1 MLILSLFKLKNKEIR
16 KDSENGCNM
25 IRRIVNFNI
34 DANQIS
40 NTMLSYQGEHLATE
54 LRIHLPEKLLSS
66 DCTYKLL
73 FYLPNGEAKYA
84 VLEYT
89 KRYLKFLIP
98 QSLTMLSGSIKVQLI
113 ITDNDNTIIKSR
125 TQKYTIVPSDNVTTK
140 EVDDKYIG
148 LLDSAIQECNK
159 ALEIA
164 ISRAKNAYQIAVDN
178 GFEGTES
185 EWLASLKG
193 EKGVDGKDGINGQD
207 GIDGKNG
214 VDGQD
219 GKDGTNGKDGQ
230 NGADGKNY
238 QVDIIESTETTVELQ
253 PNKFYKFGKVTEL
266 NLTLAEIT
274 DNTQL
279 NEFMFEFISGET
291 ATTLILPDTIKW
303 AETPS
308 IEANKIYQCSIA
320 NNIGLIVGVDNV

>member
-1 MLILSLFKLKNKEIR
+1 
-16 KDSENGCNM
+16 M

-54 LRIHLPEKLLSS
+54 LRIHLSEKLLSS

-73 FYLPNGEAKYA
+73 FYLPNGDAKYA

-125 TQKYTIVPSDNVTTK
+125 TQRYTIVPSDNVTTK

-148 LLDSAIQECNK
+148 LLDGKIQECNK
-159 ALEIA
+159 ALENAIA
-164 ISRAKNAYQIAVDN
+164 QAKNAYQIAVEN

-185 EWLASLKG
+185 EWLESLK
-193 EKGVDGKDGINGQD
+193 
-207 GIDGKNG
+207 GKNG
-214 VDGQD
+214 VDG
-219 GKDGTNGKDGQ
+219 N
-230 NGADGKNY
+230 DGKNY
-238 QVDIIESTETTVELQ
+238 KVETIESTETTVELQ
-253 PNKFYKFGKVTEL
+253 PNKFYKFGEVTEL

-279 NEFMFEFISGET
+279 NEFMFEFASGET
-291 ATTLILPDTIKW
+291 ATTLTLPDTIKW
-303 AETPS
+303 AETPDVLS
-308 IEANKIYQCSIA
+308 NKIYQCSVV
-320 NNIGLIVGVDNV
+320 NNIGLMVGVDNV

>member
-1 MLILSLFKLKNKEIR
+1 
-16 KDSENGCNM
+16 M

-40 NTMLSYQGEHLATE
+40 NAMLSYQGEHLATE
-54 LRIHLPEKLLSS
+54 LRIHLSDKLLSS

-125 TQKYTIVPSDNVTTK
+125 TQRYTIVPSDNVTTK

-148 LLDSAIQECNK
+148 LLDGKIQECNK
-159 ALEIA
+159 ALETA
-164 ISRAKNAYQIAVDN
+164 ISQAKNAYQIAVEN
-178 GFEGTES
+178 GFEGTVE
-185 EWLASLKG
+185 EWLESLKG
-193 EKGVDGKDGINGQD
+193 EKGADGKDG
-207 GIDGKNG
+207 
-214 VDGQD
+214 VDGQ
-219 GKDGTNGKDGQ
+219 NGKDGADGIGITDTEI
-230 NGADGKNY
+230 NASGELILTYSDGSTANVGVVKGESGIDGKNY
-238 QVDIIESTETTVELQ
+238 QVETIESTETTVELQ
-253 PNKFYKFGKVTEL
+253 PNKFYKFGEVTEL
-266 NLTLAEIT
+266 NLTLEEIA

-279 NEFMFEFISGET
+279 NEYMFEFISGAT
-291 ATTLILPDTIKW
+291 ATTLTLPSTVKW
-303 AETPS
+303 LETPT
-308 IEANKIYQCSIA
+308 IEANKLYQCSIV
-320 NNIGLIVGVDNV
+320 NNVGVLLGVSNE